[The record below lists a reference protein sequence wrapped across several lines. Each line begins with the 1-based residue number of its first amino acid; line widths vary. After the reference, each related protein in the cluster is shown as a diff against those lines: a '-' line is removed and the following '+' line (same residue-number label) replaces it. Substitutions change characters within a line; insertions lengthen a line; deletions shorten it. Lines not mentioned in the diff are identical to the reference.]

1 MKGALATL
9 TVDLPSLAVSR
20 CSEGV
25 SSGEP
30 IKLCN
35 WINRN
40 NAGVIGSAQWLAGEP
55 IIPHAHSEQQIYIF
69 TLCTV
74 FSKGQF
80 YLRICKKACIKR
92 NFVKKNRIWTIV
104 SCYFD
109 VSALYD

>member
-1 MKGALATL
+1 MKGALATV
-9 TVDLPSLAVSR
+9 TFDLPSLASR

-55 IIPHAHSEQQIYIF
+55 IIPHARSEQQIYIF
-69 TLCTV
+69 TLFTI

-80 YLRICKKACIKR
+80 YGRICKKVCE
-92 NFVKKNRIWTIV
+92 NVF
-104 SCYFD
+104 
-109 VSALYD
+109 L

>member
-1 MKGALATL
+1 MTGVLAAV

-20 CSEGV
+20 SSEGV

-55 IIPHAHSEQQIYIF
+55 ITPHARLEQKIYIF
-69 TLCTV
+69 TLCTM
-74 FSKGQF
+74 FYKGQLILLT
-80 YLRICKKACIKR
+80 YL
-92 NFVKKNRIWTIV
+92 
-104 SCYFD
+104 
-109 VSALYD
+109 

>member
-1 MKGALATL
+1 MKGALATV

-55 IIPHAHSEQQIYIF
+55 IIPHAHFEQQIYIF
-69 TLCTV
+69 TLCTM

-80 YLRICKKACIKR
+80 YSRICKNICE
-92 NFVKKNRIWTIV
+92 NVFFVNKNECGR
-104 SCYFD
+104 
-109 VSALYD
+109 